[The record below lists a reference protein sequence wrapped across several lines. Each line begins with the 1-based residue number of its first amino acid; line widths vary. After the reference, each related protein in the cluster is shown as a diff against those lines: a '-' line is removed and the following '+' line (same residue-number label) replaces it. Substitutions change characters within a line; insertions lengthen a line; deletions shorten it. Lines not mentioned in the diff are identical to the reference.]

1 MTTDKKYIIYQN
13 DLKYIKDRNINFE
26 DVDFTKNNISHK
38 IHINHDSLDYRYTEC
53 VEHKYFSLD
62 FTSIKLKQM
71 PVLRNNFLNIK
82 CLFLAN
88 NELNNT
94 LDLSYLKNLISIDID
109 NNKIST
115 LVLSNTIEE
124 ISAQHNLLENIYAYP
139 NLKRLKISH
148 NKIKFIPKFP
158 KLEILEVNN
167 NEITELMS
175 YPKLHRL
182 IAYTNP
188 LQKMYFN
195 SELKYADISE
205 TQIKEINDC
214 SKLEHLVANYCINLN
229 YLPVI
234 ESIKS
239 LELMGTKLLKLYF
252 YPNFDIIIFQIN
264 LIQNISSKY
273 KKINANFQLRNNTM
287 LCISKGELKVDFDTR
302 NN

>member
-195 SELKYADISE
+195 SELK
-205 TQIKEINDC
+205 
-214 SKLEHLVANYCINLN
+214 
-229 YLPVI
+229 
-234 ESIKS
+234 
-239 LELMGTKLLKLYF
+239 
-252 YPNFDIIIFQIN
+252 
-264 LIQNISSKY
+264 
-273 KKINANFQLRNNTM
+273 
-287 LCISKGELKVDFDTR
+287 
-302 NN
+302 